1 MKSVIRAVVIACSLE
16 IIATVGLFSY
26 VYERSNHEA
35 KFFAAVAESN
45 ARMAAAELVL
55 HHRNEVQQQFAD
67 EREQMKLYVDKTVE
81 LRINQSHLRGNNQ

>member
-1 MKSVIRAVVIACSLE
+1 MNSVIKAVVIACTLE
-16 IIATVGLFSY
+16 ILATVGLFAY

-35 KFFAAVAESN
+35 RFFAAVAESN

-55 HHRNEVQQQFAD
+55 YHRNDVQQQFAD

-81 LRINQSHLRGNNQ
+81 REVSEAVHKQTK